1 MMNEEA
7 TSHVLMVV
15 ATQLEADS
23 VVSPTKR
30 RTSSTWPVSQGKARE
45 MKGSCLSDVGRDEK
59 VKSRLRGLFRSR
71 LIRTR
76 RLSLW
81 ARCRPPLCLIPVF
94 PLCFLRPFSCLGL
107 HCVSVSF
114 PPHEFML

>member
-30 RTSSTWPVSQGKARE
+30 RPSSTWPVSQGKARE

-59 VKSRLRGLFRSR
+59 GKERK
-71 LIRTR
+71 TER
-76 RLSLW
+76 REERREQW
-81 ARCRPPLCLIPVF
+81 APWKAIWT
-94 PLCFLRPFSCLGL
+94 S
-107 HCVSVSF
+107 
-114 PPHEFML
+114 